1 MEGDTKM
8 TLTEMKEFA
17 IFYVNEHNM
26 SKADKSYLYQFIKD
40 ADENQLQHLLYTG
53 EPKFDLNEQD
63 LSYIQEVSEAIGA
76 ASAHGARIGSRYV
89 GAGGMDIKGVGNI
102 GAAGSIDTNVA
113 HGAAALAAAAV
124 AALVARTAYRVYK
137 DKISKIGKQCAS
149 YKHGTPDRKKCEAK
163 AKNAALQAQMAAMKS
178 GMAKCAKSKDPAKCK
193 ANIQNKIN
201 SMKSKMSPAA

>member
-1 MEGDTKM
+1 M

-63 LSYIQEVSEAIGA
+63 LSYIQEVGGSFGIG
-76 ASAHGARIGSRYV
+76 HGTNFAT
-89 GAGGMDIKGVGNI
+89 GAGKITTVGNKVGFAGGATGMVDKNVAM
-102 GAAGSIDTNVA
+102 GAAG
-113 HGAAALAAAAV
+113 LAAAAI
-124 AALVARTAYRVYK
+124 AALVARTAYRAYK

-193 ANIQNKIN
+193 ASIQNKIN
-201 SMKSKMSPAA
+201 GLKTKMSPAA